1 MSYFDT
7 DCPLTS
13 SPARTTPSA
22 PWLSVVLREH
32 RSKLRAA
39 ERVWRKSQN
48 HTDLNFYRSL
58 LSDFSANVS
67 TAKRTYYHDK
77 INNSPNSRMLFK
89 TFSSL
94 LCPPPPPPSSTLTA
108 DDFGTF
114 FINKITNLTAQ
125 FSTPQSVKHILP
137 ANINSFT
144 YFSPL
149 SEAEVSKLILSSH
162 PTTCPLLLLALTHIV
177 NTSLHIGIFPS
188 AFKQARITPLL
199 KKPTLNPTLLRNY
212 RPVSLLPFIA
222 KTLERVVFNQ
232 VTAFLT
238 QNNLLDSN
246 QSGFRS
252 GHSTETALLSVVE
265 DLRLA
270 RTASKS
276 SLLILLDLSAAFDTV
291 NHQILLSTL
300 LRKGISGSA
309 LQWFDS
315 YLSDRSFKVSWR
327 GEVSK
332 SQHLATGVPQGSV
345 LGPLLF
351 SVYMASL
358 GSVIHK
364 HGFSYHCYADDTQLY
379 LSFYP
384 DDLTIAARISAC
396 LADISSWM
404 KDHPLQLNLAKTELL
419 VVSANPSFHH
429 NCTFQLGSSTIA
441 PSKTAR
447 NLGVV
452 IDDKLNFTD
461 HITKTARS
469 CRFALYNIKKIR
481 TFLSEH
487 ATQLLVQALVLS
499 RLDYCKA
506 LLAGLPAS
514 SIKPLQLIQNAA
526 ARLIFNEPKRTHVT
540 PLFINLHWLPIAAR
554 IKFKALMFAY
564 RTTSGSVPLYLN
576 SLLQTYMPSRSLR
589 SASE

>member
-1 MSYFDT
+1 MEELDLLLSTFPKDGTPLVIFGDFNIHLDKPQAADFHTLLASFDLKRVLTMATHKSGNQLDLIYTRHCPTDHVLVTPLHTSDHFFLTLNLNMIPDTSNTPPHVTFRRNLRSLSPSRLSAMVSSSLPPLKQLSYLDANSATDTFCSTLMSCFDT
-7 DCPLTS
+7 FCPLTS
-13 SPARTTPSA
+13 RPARTTPSA
-22 PWLSVVLREH
+22 PWLSVVLHEH

-48 HTDLNFYRSL
+48 PTDLNFYRSL
-58 LSDFSANVS
+58 LSDFSANIS

-89 TFSSL
+89 TS
-94 LCPPPPPPSSTLTA
+94 PPSSTLTA

-144 YFSPL
+144 YFFPL
-149 SEAEVSKLILSSH
+149 SEAEVSKLVLSSH
-162 PTTCPLLLLALTHIV
+162 PTTCPLDPIPSHFLQAISPAVFPALTHIV
-177 NTSLHIGIFPS
+177 NTYLHTGIFPS

-199 KKPTLNPTLLRNY
+199 KKPTLNPTLLGNY

-238 QNNLLDSN
+238 QNNLLNSN

-300 LRKGISGSA
+300 LRKGFSGTA

-315 YLSDRSFKVSWR
+315 YLSDRSFKLSWR

-379 LSFYP
+379 LSFHP

-396 LADISSWM
+396 LVDISSWM
-404 KDHPLQLNLAKTELL
+404 KDHHL
-419 VVSANPSFHH
+419 
-429 NCTFQLGSSTIA
+429 
-441 PSKTAR
+441 
-447 NLGVV
+447 
-452 IDDKLNFTD
+452 
-461 HITKTARS
+461 
-469 CRFALYNIKKIR
+469 
-481 TFLSEH
+481 
-487 ATQLLVQALVLS
+487 
-499 RLDYCKA
+499 
-506 LLAGLPAS
+506 
-514 SIKPLQLIQNAA
+514 
-526 ARLIFNEPKRTHVT
+526 
-540 PLFINLHWLPIAAR
+540 
-554 IKFKALMFAY
+554 
-564 RTTSGSVPLYLN
+564 
-576 SLLQTYMPSRSLR
+576 
-589 SASE
+589 